1 MFDTPEEAALA
12 YNKKSRELYGED
24 GKLNVIRSKSKT
36 KAKQIA
42 LNISKYIVHKYFV
55 G

>member
-12 YNKKSRELYGED
+12 YNKKSIELFGDDAKINVVKRQPVKIKKED
-24 GKLNVIRSKSKT
+24 AMKLKNN
-36 KAKQIA
+36 
-42 LNISKYIVHKYFV
+42 L